1 MRRIIATAIV
11 GVVIVLLVVAQLVLP
26 GLAAQQLRDRLDG
39 HGTVLSVEVSAFPA
53 IKLLWH
59 RADRVAVRMA
69 NYRSGTGGLGSELDQ
84 TADTGSLTASIA
96 TLDTGL
102 VTLHDVTL
110 TKRGNQLTGS
120 GRVTE
125 ADLRTSVPFLEDVH
139 PIASGDGRL
148 TLRGTAKI
156 LGLSATI
163 DATVAAQNGDLVV
176 APDVPLGAL
185 ATVTV
190 FSDPH
195 VYVEDVS
202 ATSTADGFAVT
213 AHARLH

>member
-1 MRRIIATAIV
+1 MRRIAAIAIA
-11 GVVIVLLVVAQLVLP
+11 GVVIVLLLVAQLVLP
-26 GLAAQQLRDRLDG
+26 GLAAQQLRDRLDR
-39 HGTVLSVEVSAFPA
+39 HGTVLSVQVSAFPA

-84 TADTGSLTASIA
+84 TADAGSLTVSIA

-102 VTLHDVTL
+102 LRLHDVTL
-110 TKRGNQLTGS
+110 TKRGNQLTGTAL
-120 GRVTE
+120 VTE

-148 TLRGTAKI
+148 TLRGTAQI

-163 DATVAAQNGDLVV
+163 DATVAARNGALIVQ
-176 APDVPLGAL
+176 PDVPLGAL

-195 VYVEDVS
+195 VYVESVS
-202 ATSTADGFAVT
+202 ATPTAGGFSVT
-213 AHARLH
+213 AEAHLH